1 MFVLLVSVCT
11 YPDTDL
17 VIVQQLDTIVIF
29 IIDWVSCAEDWVDD
43 RFYTDTGKE
52 NIFGYLDEVDR
63 AIKV

>member
-11 YPDTDL
+11 YPNSNL

-29 IIDWVSCAEDWVDD
+29 IIDWVSCTEGWVDD
-43 RFYTDTGKE
+43 RFYTDTRKE
-52 NIFGYLDEVDR
+52 NIFGYLDEVNR